1 MCVCVCVC
9 VCVCLITINLFKHL
23 KDYYGKLSLKVARCS
38 DKTSMRRYTYT
49 TYDELRGTPRYKR
62 GASYF
67 ILKKTSLQKET

>member
-1 MCVCVCVC
+1 MLWQKEYAQVYV
-9 VCVCLITINLFKHL
+9 
-23 KDYYGKLSLKVARCS
+23 
-38 DKTSMRRYTYT
+38 YT